1 MAFPRNTKISFDAYL
16 LADERD
22 WLSKYYPDL
31 AGTVAVNPLSPPRD
45 AYTITIPEAAKI
57 LGLTRTGVYKMAVE
71 RGEFDTC
78 RKIGPPEKPIYLL
91 DLREV
96 LRLAQTRSMNGKA

>member
-1 MAFPRNTKISFDAYL
+1 MQLPRNTKITFDAYL

-22 WLSKYYPDL
+22 WLHKYYPDTT
-31 AGTVAVNPLSPPRD
+31 AGTPLDQVAPPRD

-57 LGLTRTGVYKMAVE
+57 LGITRTGAYKMAVE
-71 RGEFDTC
+71 RGEFTSC
-78 RKIGPPEKPIYLL
+78 RKVGPPEKPIYLL

-96 LRLAQTRSMNGKA
+96 LTAAARRSNRGQA

>member
-1 MAFPRNTKISFDAYL
+1 MLPRNTKISFDAYL

-22 WLSKYYPDL
+22 WLNKYYPGYNFDAAANQL
-31 AGTVAVNPLSPPRD
+31 APPRD

-57 LGLTRTGVYKMAVE
+57 LGITRTGAYKMAVE
-71 RGEFDTC
+71 RGEFTSC
-78 RKIGPPEKPIYLL
+78 RKVGPPEKPIHLL

-96 LRLAQTRSMNGKA
+96 LTAAAKRNTNG